1 MFCDDK
7 VCAVVYIP
15 PVPETPRSKKSKHK
29 GTAFRAGASNEAA
42 DRSLHTT
49 GVDAAKAPKKPNAS
63 RKAVDVRRAAMI
75 SEMEIEKLNETMGTI
90 FLDPDQKSPRAQ
102 DFEERLT
109 ARIVGQERAVRR
121 MSGLYQIFLAG
132 MSPLNRPIGTMLFLG
147 PTGSGKTRVIEAAA
161 EVLFGDANAIV
172 KIDCAEFQHSHE
184 IAKLIGS
191 PPGYL
196 GHRETSP
203 MLTQENLDR
212 MHTDDL
218 KVSLVLFDEIEKAS
232 DSLWQLLLGI
242 LDKATL
248 TLGDN
253 RRVDFSHT
261 MVIMTSN
268 LGAREMSELIS
279 GGIGFA
285 PGKGNKQ
292 INDTEVD
299 QKIYR
304 TAVEAARRKFSPEFM
319 NRIDKVVVFRSL
331 KEHHL
336 RQILDLELQ
345 AVQDRIM
352 ASAGTKFVFQ
362 CSGTAKDML
371 LREGLDFKY
380 GARHLKRAVE
390 RFLVYPL
397 SNLVAT
403 GQVGLGDLVHVD
415 LDELTHKLIFSKRSG
430 GALVQDTPKDKDEP
444 TSGESF
450 SGGVGL
456 PIPQPAK
463 AARKSQ
469 SRGEKAEN

>member
-1 MFCDDK
+1 
-7 VCAVVYIP
+7 
-15 PVPETPRSKKSKHK
+15 
-29 GTAFRAGASNEAA
+29 
-42 DRSLHTT
+42 
-49 GVDAAKAPKKPNAS
+49 
-63 RKAVDVRRAAMI
+63 MI
-75 SEMEIEKLNETMGTI
+75 AEMEMEKQIDTTETV

-102 DFEERLT
+102 EFEEKL
-109 ARIVGQERAVRR
+109 ASRIVGQERAVRR

-132 MSPLNRPIGTMLFLG
+132 MNPPSRPVGTMLFLG

-161 EVLFGDANAIV
+161 EVLFGDPNAVV

-212 MHTDDL
+212 MHTEETKL
-218 KVSLVLFDEIEKAS
+218 SLVLFDEIEKAS

-253 RRVDFSHT
+253 RRVDFSRT
-261 MVIMTSN
+261 MVVMTSN

-285 PGKGNKQ
+285 PGKGAKNP
-292 INDTEVD
+292 NDTEVD

-336 RQILDLELQ
+336 RQILELELQ

-352 ASAGTKFVFQ
+352 LSAGTKFVFQ
-362 CSGTAKDML
+362 CSDTAKDML
-371 LREGLDFKY
+371 LREGIDFKY
-380 GARHLKRAVE
+380 GARHLKRAIE

-403 GQVGLGDLVHVD
+403 GQVGLGDLVNVD
-415 LDELTHKLIFSKRSG
+415 LNEINGKLIFSKRSG
-430 GALVQDTPKDKDEP
+430 GALIQDVPEQRDE
-444 TSGESF
+444 TEEDAK
-450 SGGVGL
+450 SGGVGA
-456 PIPQPAK
+456 PIPQTK
-463 AARKSQ
+463 AARKGHG
-469 SRGEKAEN
+469 RGDKTES

>member
-1 MFCDDK
+1 
-7 VCAVVYIP
+7 V
-15 PVPETPRSKKSKHK
+15 
-29 GTAFRAGASNEAA
+29 
-42 DRSLHTT
+42 
-49 GVDAAKAPKKPNAS
+49 
-63 RKAVDVRRAAMI
+63 I
-75 SEMEIEKLNETMGTI
+75 SEMEIQKINDAMGTV

-102 DFEERLT
+102 EFEERLT

-132 MSPLNRPIGTMLFLG
+132 MNPPNRPIGTMLFLG

-161 EVLFGDANAIV
+161 EVLFGDANAVV

-218 KVSLVLFDEIEKAS
+218 KLSLVLFDEIEKAS

-253 RRVDFSHT
+253 RRVDFSRT

-285 PGKGNKQ
+285 PGKGAKRV
-292 INDTEVD
+292 NDTEVD

-304 TAVEAARRKFSPEFM
+304 TAVDSARRKFSPEFM

-352 ASAGTKFVFQ
+352 TSAGTKFVFQ
-362 CSGTAKDML
+362 CSESAKDML
-371 LREGLDFKY
+371 LKEGLDLKY
-380 GARHLKRAVE
+380 GARHLKRSVE

-403 GQVGLGDLVHVD
+403 NQVGLGDLVYVD

-430 GALVQDTPKDKDEP
+430 GALVPELMKDKDD
-444 TSGESF
+444 SQSSDSL

-456 PIPQPAK
+456 PIPPATK
-463 AARKSQ
+463 AAKKGQ
-469 SRGEKAEN
+469 SRGERSES

>member
-1 MFCDDK
+1 ML
-7 VCAVVYIP
+7 
-15 PVPETPRSKKSKHK
+15 E
-29 GTAFRAGASNEAA
+29 
-42 DRSLHTT
+42 
-49 GVDAAKAPKKPNAS
+49 
-63 RKAVDVRRAAMI
+63 
-75 SEMEIEKLNETMGTI
+75 SEVTKTKNIENVSTV

-102 DFEERLT
+102 DFEERLS

-132 MSPLNRPIGTMLFLG
+132 MNPPHRPIGTMLFLG

-161 EVLFGDANAIV
+161 EVLYGDPNAVV

-253 RRVDFSHT
+253 RRVDFSKT

-285 PGKGNKQ
+285 PGKGAKNPH
-292 INDTEVD
+292 DTEVD

-336 RQILDLELQ
+336 RRILDLELQ

-352 ASAGTKFVFQ
+352 QSAGTKFVFH
-362 CSGTAKDML
+362 CSETAKDML
-371 LREGLDFKY
+371 LKEGLDFKY
-380 GARHLKRAVE
+380 GARHLKRSVE
-390 RFLVYPL
+390 RYLVYPL

-403 GQVGLGDLVHVD
+403 GQIGLGDLVHVD
-415 LDELTHKLIFSKRSG
+415 VDEIKKRLVFSKSSG
-430 GALVQDTPKDKDEP
+430 GALIHEMAKDRELHDTLE
-444 TSGESF
+444 ESV

-456 PIPQPAK
+456 PIPAATKVAK
-463 AARKSQ
+463 KGHGRGDKSE
-469 SRGEKAEN
+469 S

>member
-1 MFCDDK
+1 MIAELKKDMS
-7 VCAVVYIP
+7 A
-15 PVPETPRSKKSKHK
+15 PEKQI
-29 GTAFRAGASNEAA
+29 
-42 DRSLHTT
+42 D
-49 GVDAAKAPKKPNAS
+49 
-63 RKAVDVRRAAMI
+63 
-75 SEMEIEKLNETMGTI
+75 ETV

-102 DFEERLT
+102 DFEERLG

-132 MSPLNRPIGTMLFLG
+132 MNPPARPIGTMLFLG
-147 PTGSGKTRVIEAAA
+147 PTGSGKTRVIEAAS
-161 EVLFGDANAIV
+161 EVLYGDVNGVV

-212 MHTDDL
+212 MHTDEM
-218 KVSLVLFDEIEKAS
+218 KVTLVLFDEIEKAS
-232 DSLWQLLLGI
+232 DALWQLLLGI

-253 RRVDFSHT
+253 RRVDFSKC

-268 LGAREMSELIS
+268 LGAREMAELIT

-285 PGKGNKQ
+285 PGKGVKNPH
-292 INDTEVD
+292 DTEVD

-336 RQILDLELQ
+336 RAILDLELQ

-352 ASAGTKFVFQ
+352 QSAGTKFVFQ
-362 CSGTAKDML
+362 CSEDAKDML
-371 LREGLDFKY
+371 LEEGIDYKY

-403 GQVGLGDLVHVD
+403 GQIGLGDLVQVGLNKKD
-415 LDELTHKLIFSKRSG
+415 RKLTFFKKSG
-430 GALVQDTPKDKDEP
+430 GALIQDMISPRAEVEP
-444 TSGESF
+444 LASRSGS
-450 SGGVGL
+450 VGL
-456 PIPQPAK
+456 PIPQAKESK
-463 AARKSQ
+463 AAKKGQ
-469 SRGEKAEN
+469 GRGEKTEG